1 MTLSPSNA
9 IAIAPDAWDDH
20 AAKRRMAE
28 RIGSVENLVIKI
40 MSGIE
45 RNIKRGACPDTVAP
59 VVAAWAGP
67 LMKYVSVVELRPRR
81 GIGGGV
87 VLVLRASNAVVVS
100 ELRPRLHRLLA
111 DLKTTGI
118 AEVLWR

>member
-1 MTLSPSNA
+1 MTLSPGDA
-9 IAIAPDAWDDH
+9 IALAPNAWDDH

-28 RIGSVENLVIKI
+28 RIGSVENIVIKI
-40 MSGIE
+40 MAGLE

-59 VVAAWAGP
+59 VVAAWADS
-67 LMKYVSVVELRPRR
+67 LAKYVTVV
-81 GIGGGV
+81 
-87 VLVLRASNAVVVS
+87 